1 MKNYFSYIFNTL
13 LVYYLSIILFINKM
27 IYYLLIIKKLLSNL
41 LFNNGHLKVKFEKS
55 NTFKSYY
62 YFKFWKGLYNFLAL

>member
-1 MKNYFSYIFNTL
+1 
-13 LVYYLSIILFINKM
+13 M

-62 YFKFWKGLYNFLAL
+62 YFKFCKGLYNFLAL